1 MNTRDMYKNIY
12 SSVFSHREIPPP
24 TKKVRIA
31 NSRYNHPYTG
41 MDKYGRL
48 ILMNEIVIGINLV
61 NPYNKMLCRNHVFY
75 SQFQKQN

>member
-31 NSRYNHPYTG
+31 KADITTH
-41 MDKYGRL
+41 
-48 ILMNEIVIGINLV
+48 ILEWINMV
-61 NPYNKMLCRNHVFY
+61 DSY
-75 SQFQKQN
+75 